1 MTAGI
6 TAESRP
12 YRWPWHGEF
21 APSRTALLVVVD
33 RKIALPDEA
42 ISAQLARITGEA
54 RAAGITIGELPDA
67 TGLSIVS
74 NGTAD
79 LSVVRPHIGGFSGT
93 DLDSVLRRR
102 GLTDLIFAGFPFEL
116 GADCTMRQAN
126 DLGYECLA
134 LTDCCSGLAP
144 DTLAGAISSIQMS
157 GGIFG
162 AVATSTAVLELLA
175 QHRLSAAAPGRSQI
189 GVHR

>member
-1 MTAGI
+1 VRDSVTIG
-6 TAESRP
+6 SRP

-21 APSRTALLVVVD
+21 APARTGLLVVADGAVT
-33 RKIALPDEA
+33 LPA
-42 ISAQLARITGEA
+42 GMQSLLLRLAGSAK
-54 RAAGITIGELPDA
+54 AAGVTVGELLDSAGSTVLPG
-67 TGLSIVS
+67 GL
-74 NGTAD
+74 AD
-79 LSVVRPHIGGFSGT
+79 FTVARPHLGGFSGT

-102 GLTDLIFAGFPFEL
+102 GITDLVLAGFPFEL

-134 LTDCCSGLAP
+134 LTDCCTGLAA

-162 AVATSTAVLELLA
+162 AVAETAAVIDLFA
-175 QHRLSAAAPGRSQI
+175 NNQAAAPRAVAHHP
-189 GVHR
+189 GVSA